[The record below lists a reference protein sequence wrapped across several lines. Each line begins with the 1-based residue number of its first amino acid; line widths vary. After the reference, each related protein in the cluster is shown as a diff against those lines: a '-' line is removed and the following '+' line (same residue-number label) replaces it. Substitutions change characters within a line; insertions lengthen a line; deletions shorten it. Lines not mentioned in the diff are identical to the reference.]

1 MSLHLSHRGLRP
13 WLWAGLAAL
22 FLVGQVGARALNPK
36 VAEAE
41 KKRVEAI
48 NKVKPSV
55 VAVMARDLRG
65 NLTGNGSGVLIDDEG
80 YALTNWH
87 VTSAARSP
95 LLKCGLPDGVIY
107 DAVLVGLDK
116 VGDVPL
122 IKRLP

>member
-1 MSLHLSHRGLRP
+1 MSLHLSHRGL
-13 WLWAGLAAL
+13 LLTGLAAL
-22 FLVGQVGARALNPK
+22 FLVGQLGAQGLNPK

-41 KKRVEAI
+41 KKRIAAI

-95 LLKCGLPDGVIY
+95 LLKCGLPT
-107 DAVLVGLDK
+107 ASSTT
-116 VGDVPL
+116 PSSSASTASATS
-122 IKRLP
+122 P